1 MAASNTAAL
10 CWLVTFADSAYRDY
24 HPREGN
30 QPEPESNCLLTSD
43 DADKLRARALEYICV
58 ASRSGELAAQRE
70 RELAYLLYRWRD
82 FADDDGV
89 EAKHWTD
96 EQLASDE
103 MVVRFAEAFTS
114 HSWSQGMGFAGLGD
128 TVARRT
134 IRASV
139 STLQSIMD
147 KERFRSRV
155 EELAAKE
162 NLSTVHAEVIRNFL
176 EAWRRH
182 DANPND

>member
-1 MAASNTAAL
+1 MPEHSNI
-10 CWLVTFADSAYRDY
+10 S
-24 HPREGN
+24 
-30 QPEPESNCLLTSD
+30 
-43 DADKLRARALEYICV
+43 
-58 ASRSGELAAQRE
+58 ASRLDTGELAAQRE

-82 FADDDGV
+82 FA
-89 EAKHWTD
+89 D

-162 NLSTVHAEVIRNFL
+162 NLSAVHAEVIRKFL